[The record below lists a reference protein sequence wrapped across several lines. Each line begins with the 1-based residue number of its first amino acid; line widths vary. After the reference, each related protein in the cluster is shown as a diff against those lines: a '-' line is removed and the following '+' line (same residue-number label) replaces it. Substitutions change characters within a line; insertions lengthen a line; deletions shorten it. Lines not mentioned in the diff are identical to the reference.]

1 MIISVYNLHLLII
14 STHYIDENSNKWRY
28 IMYKLYSLKSLS
40 LYFDHYN
47 FSFLK
52 MMYIAFSH
60 FANLKNL

>member
-28 IMYKLYSLKSLS
+28 IMYKLYSLKL